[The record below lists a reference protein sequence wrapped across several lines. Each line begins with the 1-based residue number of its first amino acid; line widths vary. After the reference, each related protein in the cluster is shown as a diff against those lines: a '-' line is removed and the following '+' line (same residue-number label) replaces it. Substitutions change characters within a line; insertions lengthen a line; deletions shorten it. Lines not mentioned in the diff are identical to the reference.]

1 MRSPTNIP
9 SCFRFFEAEKREFYI
24 SRRLTIQL
32 EVEKMSKSE
41 FRGDRDAGRKE
52 SSGRVH
58 RKTMGNTRPCEEWE
72 QPIGPRI
79 QPEEKLRAT
88 IAAWSL
94 NKR

>member
-1 MRSPTNIP
+1 
-9 SCFRFFEAEKREFYI
+9 
-24 SRRLTIQL
+24 
-32 EVEKMSKSE
+32 MSKSE

-58 RKTMGNTRPCEEWE
+58 RKTMGIHALVKSVE

-79 QPEEKLRAT
+79 QPEEKLHAT
-88 IAAWSL
+88 IAVWSL